1 MQGEVRTGMTRRAL
15 FLLVVGGGTAAAAA
29 FTGHL
34 MTNRASL
41 KQIPTVTLTAIMA
54 QGIWTDEEVTAA
66 NSWRRDFRVA
76 RPVLRR
82 GETVRLR
89 LASADVVHSFA
100 APGLGIERTEVYPG
114 RVVDVVVTPGEAR
127 TFEYYCTTVC
137 GEAHFAMRGF
147 LRVVDEGQLSEALPV
162 RPGGRY
168 WQATAPT
175 GNGAPSAIG
184 AWHFRQKGCV
194 TCHGEGGRGGVP
206 NPNSMNEV
214 VPELAT
220 LARRTFLFTRA
231 DVAAFRE
238 LLASGT
244 QLDRV
249 QAVPDVSLFTSVK
262 TQYLALRQLVREGRR
277 SAKLQPSG
285 PRPPLDMPA
294 WESRLTDEEIDKILA
309 YLLSLSEADDG
320 SLADP
325 RSSTRKGEV
334 Q

>member
-1 MQGEVRTGMTRRAL
+1 M
-15 FLLVVGGGTAAAAA
+15 
-29 FTGHL
+29 
-34 MTNRASL
+34 NRASPNP
-41 KQIPTVTLTAIMA
+41 IPTVTLTAIMT
-54 QGIWTDEEVTAA
+54 QGIWTDEDVTAA

-82 GETVRLR
+82 GETIRLR
-89 LASADVVHSFA
+89 LKSGDVVHTFSVPA
-100 APGLGIERTEVYPG
+100 LGIDPAEVYPG
-114 RVVDVVVTPGEAR
+114 RVVDVVVTPSQAG

-147 LRVVDEGQLSEALPV
+147 LRVVDEGQPPEALPV

-168 WQATAPT
+168 WQAPAPA
-175 GNGAPSAIG
+175 GDGGPSAVG

-194 TCHGEGGRGGVP
+194 TCHGKEGRGGMP

-220 LARRTFLFTRA
+220 LARRTFLFTPA

-238 LLASGT
+238 LLSSGT
-244 QLDRV
+244 PIDRV
-249 QAVPDVSLFTSVK
+249 QAAPDIPLFTSVK
-262 TQYLALRQLVREGRR
+262 TQYVTLRQLVREGRR

-309 YLLSLSEADDG
+309 YLLSLSEPDYG

-325 RSSTRKGEV
+325 RSSPRKGEV